1 MPSLTIR
8 IDAVEILKYTEGG
21 WIMLNE
27 DSLTLS
33 KSLTVLFAVGA
44 AIAVANLYYNQP
56 ILGLLGKTFGKTTA
70 QSGLLSTLTQT
81 GYALGLL
88 FIAPL
93 GDMVPRKPLLILLSF
108 ISAVILLF
116 MAFAPSMAVLYIL
129 SLLLGIVTVIPQILV
144 PTAADLAADHQRG
157 KVIGT
162 VMGGLLL
169 GVLAARTISGFI
181 AAISSWRTVFFVAAL
196 AMLVLAIIFLRYLRA
211 LPRKQS
217 LRYSELYRSMFLLWR
232 AHSILRQASL
242 IGAMLFGAFS
252 VLWTVLSFRLTAP
265 PYHVGS
271 AVVGLFGLVGMAGAI
286 GAPITGRIS
295 DIRGPRFM
303 IAVGILT
310 VLASYI
316 ILLFFSN
323 QLLWLIVGI
332 IALDFGTQ
340 AGQISNQ
347 ARIYALNSSAR
358 SRLTSIY
365 MVIYFFGGALGSGLG
380 SLFYGID
387 GFTGAC
393 IVALVLVIT
402 AYIIHVWP
410 TRA

>member
-181 AAISSWRTVFFVAAL
+181 AAISSWRTVFFVAAF
-196 AMLVLAIIFLRYLRA
+196 AMLVLAIVFLRYLRA

-410 TRA
+410 TRT